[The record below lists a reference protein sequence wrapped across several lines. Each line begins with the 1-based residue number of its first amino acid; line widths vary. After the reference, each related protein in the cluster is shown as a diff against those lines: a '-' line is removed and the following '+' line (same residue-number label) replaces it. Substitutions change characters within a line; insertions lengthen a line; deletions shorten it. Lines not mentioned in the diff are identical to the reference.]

1 MKKTF
6 LQHIFIIFLSITLFI
21 SCSPTK
27 YVPSGSYIVD
37 EVEIKISNGDISTG
51 KMKKIAQPA
60 PLKKILGLYA
70 FRARVY
76 NLLDPAKSNDR
87 KTKKENKIKR
97 KNNKIDLNFQKD
109 NKKLL
114 DKRNFYDKKMKEYYQ
129 AGDTLKATE
138 AKLKSEELDKQYNYK
153 SVHSKELLDNLYKQN
168 VFTIPDFITKNGQK
182 PEIYDTVLVNY
193 TKRQFKVY
201 LRNQGYF
208 NASVKDTVIKL
219 GFFKKKRVKI
229 IYTITPGTPLT
240 IGNVIYNYP
249 DSTNIKQVIEN
260 NKALQIKT
268 GKKIDVDELEN
279 FRTNLT
285 TYYRNNGYYYF
296 SKQLI
301 SFQIDTINNKYDNA
315 TLIVNFNDN
324 VDKSKVYST
333 WKIRNIRV
341 FNDFSPNLALQDAN
355 YFDNLNTNLF
365 TSDEGYSFFMTH
377 KHKEIIKSK
386 YISKEIYIF
395 PDSLYKLNSTKT
407 TYSHLSKFKIYK
419 LTNIQFS
426 EVSGDSANLLDCDIR
441 LTPDNMTG
449 LNFDIV
455 ATRNSLNFGGAA
467 NAAFSHKNLFRGGE
481 ILDMMFEVA
490 LEHQQTEDTVIYN
503 FFNTQEY
510 NFDLKLTIPRLLI
523 PFKSNNFIKRNNPKT
538 VIATLF
544 SYQNRPEYNRI
555 QALIRM
561 DYYLKSSDFSNH
573 IITPVRIS
581 SIKADLTPEF
591 QEWVERAMLQE
602 SYEDHFIIGSNYSFT
617 YTNQG
622 MAGNTFYFQSNNG
635 VSGNILYGLMKAFN
649 ADTVGDMYVLPFVES
664 QFAQFIKS
672 DFDFRYIFKGNEQQL
687 VTRIFV
693 GAGVPFGNSKLLPF
707 GEKFFVGGANSIRA
721 WQART
726 LGPGQYV
733 QPDKYKYINQTA
745 DIKIEFNIEYRFN
758 IISFLEGAVFVDIGN
773 IWNINSY
780 DTRSGG
786 VFFLNTFYKQLA
798 YGTGFGARLNLGY
811 FVFRTDIGVK
821 ISDPA
826 NPATEKFVL
835 INNGYSTQEYIKKN
849 TVLNI
854 AIGYPF

>member
-1 MKKTF
+1 MST
-6 LQHIFIIFLSITLFI
+6 IIFF

-27 YVPSGSYIVD
+27 YVPRGSYIVD
-37 EVEIKISNGDISTG
+37 EVDIKITNGDISTG

-60 PLKKILGLYA
+60 PLKKILGIYA

-76 NLLDPAKSNDR
+76 NILDPSKSNDR
-87 KTKKENKIKR
+87 KIKKQTKIDR
-97 KNNKIDLNFQKD
+97 KNNKIILKFQKD

-114 DKRNFYDKKMKEYYQ
+114 DKRNHYEKKIKDYYLSE
-129 AGDTLKATE
+129 DTLKAMETE
-138 AKLKSEELDKQYNYK
+138 LKYNELDKQYKYK
-153 SVHSKELLDNLYKQN
+153 SLHSKELLDNLYKQN
-168 VFTIPDFITKNGQK
+168 VFTIPDFISKNGQK
-182 PEIYDTVLVNY
+182 PELLDTVLVNY

-208 NASVKDTVIKL
+208 NATVSDSVIKL
-219 GFFKKKRVKI
+219 GFLKKKRVKI
-229 IYTITPGTPLT
+229 IYTIDPGTPLT
-240 IGNVIYNYP
+240 INNIVYNYP
-249 DSTNIKQVIEN
+249 DSTNIKQLIEN
-260 NKALQIKT
+260 NKSLQLKT
-268 GKKIDVDELEN
+268 GKKIDVDELET
-279 FRTNLT
+279 FRNNVSN
-285 TYYRNNGYYYF
+285 YFRNNGYYYF

-301 SFQIDTINNKYDNA
+301 SYQIDTTNNKYSNA
-315 TLIVNFNDN
+315 TLIVNFNNN
-324 VDKSKVYST
+324 VNKNKVYTT
-333 WKIRNIRV
+333 WKIRNINV
-341 FNDFSPNLALQDAN
+341 FNDYSPNLALQDPN
-355 YFDNLNTNLF
+355 YFNNLNTNLY
-365 TSDEGYSFFMTH
+365 TSDEGYSFYMTY
-377 KHKEIIKSK
+377 KHKKVIKSK
-386 YISKEIYIF
+386 YISKEIYLF

-407 TYSHLSKFKIYK
+407 TYSHLSKFRIYK

-426 EVSGDSANLLDCDIR
+426 EVLGDSANLLDCDIK
-441 LTPDNMTG
+441 LTPDKITD
-449 LNFDIV
+449 LNFDIG

-467 NAAFSHKNLFRGGE
+467 NAVFSHKNLFKGGE
-481 ILDMMFEVA
+481 ILDMMFEIA
-490 LEHQQTEDTVIYN
+490 LEHQKTEDTVINN

-523 PFKSNNFIKRNNPKT
+523 PFRSNNFIKRNNPKT
-538 VIATLF
+538 IISTLF

-555 QALIRM
+555 QSLIRM

-573 IITPVRIS
+573 IVTPIRIS
-581 SIKADLTPEF
+581 SIKAELTPEF

-622 MAGNTFYFQSNNG
+622 MAGNTFYFQFNNG
-635 VSGNILYGLMKAFN
+635 VSGNLIYGLMKAFN

-664 QFAQFIKS
+664 QFAQFVKT

-687 VTRIFV
+687 VTRIFM

-733 QPDKYKYINQTA
+733 QPDNYKYINQTA
-745 DIKIEFNIEYRFN
+745 DIKIELNIEYRFN
-758 IISFLEGAVFVDIGN
+758 IISFLEGAVFLDIGN

-786 VFFLNTFYKQLA
+786 VFFINTFYKQLA
-798 YGTGFGARLNLGY
+798 YGTGSGIRLNLGY

-835 INNGYSTQEYIKKN
+835 FNNGYSPQEYFEKN